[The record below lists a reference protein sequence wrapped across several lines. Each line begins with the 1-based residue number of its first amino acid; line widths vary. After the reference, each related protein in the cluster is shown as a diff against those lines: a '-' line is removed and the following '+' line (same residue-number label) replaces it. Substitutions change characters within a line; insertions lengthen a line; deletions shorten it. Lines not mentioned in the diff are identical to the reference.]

1 MKNQTSAKS
10 KSTHTTKDV
19 QAAVIACEKV
29 GLPVNLKALVQALK
43 EAK

>member
-1 MKNQTSAKS
+1 MKNQAKV
-10 KSTHTTKDV
+10 KPKPAHTTKDV

>member
-10 KSTHTTKDV
+10 KPSHTTKDV

-29 GLPVNLKALVQALK
+29 GLPINLKAVLKALK